1 MKKKVAVIVPM
12 FNEEKNIPP
21 LFEKIADIKN
31 KFEINLEV
39 IAINDG
45 SSDNTLKSLQKLSQ
59 EYGFLHV
66 LSLTPNQGMAQALK
80 LGIKEAL
87 KREFDYLV
95 LMEGDLS
102 NDPKYIPLFI
112 SKIGEGYDL
121 VLGSRF
127 VKGGGMEGVAFVRA
141 AISTIGN
148 FFGKLILGIKVTDLT
163 CGFRAGR
170 REVFEKI
177 NLEEKT
183 FGVQLETVVK
193 AKADG
198 FKIAEIPIVLHNRLH
213 GTSSMIYN
221 LNLINSYLLLF
232 KKSLFWLRK
241 K

>member
-177 NLEEKT
+177 NLEERT
-183 FGVQLETVVK
+183 FGIQLETVVK
-193 AKADG
+193 AAAAN
-198 FKIAEIPIVLHNRLH
+198 FKITEIPIVLHTRFH

-221 LNLINSYLLLF
+221 LNLIGSYLLLF